1 MSVCVIILHVNTTG
15 LSVIV
20 IHVDTL
26 WLCLS
31 LSLFVFVS
39 VCVCLCLWLSL
50 SLSVFVFVVV
60 SVCVCV
66 CLYLCLCPSH
76 ANSHTLHLT
85 LVDEFSVGGEDVE
98 FVRCGHR
105 ECMLIVHGVGGAI
118 TITVKYVPRSISF
131 DTVKH
136 WMPVR

>member
-1 MSVCVIILHVNTTG
+1 MQG
-15 LSVIV
+15 LQPEHRTAWWCSRCGWYIG
-20 IHVDTL
+20 
-26 WLCLS
+26 
-31 LSLFVFVS
+31 
-39 VCVCLCLWLSL
+39 
-50 SLSVFVFVVV
+50 
-60 SVCVCV
+60 
-66 CLYLCLCPSH
+66 
-76 ANSHTLHLT
+76 
-85 LVDEFSVGGEDVE
+85 VGGEDVE